1 MTKTTN
7 NDPPNNK
14 KNGKLN
20 KSKKN
25 RSNKDKN
32 KPNIVININEKDNVY
47 VNEFNPVAQNNAV
60 SQISYELMNQLIDEL
75 IMKVRN

>member
-1 MTKTTN
+1 M
-7 NDPPNNK
+7 PK
-14 KNGKLN
+14 KLSVFETLN
-20 KSKKN
+20 K
-25 RSNKDKN
+25 
-32 KPNIVININEKDNVY
+32 IN